1 MAKKTKDGKKSVR
14 STSKAAKNIIRQE
27 IRSSVYNPREYGGG
41 KSTLDN
47 MKKEADGYN
56 CGDVKTRRHSDWQ
69 KGAGLV
75 DAARFAVGV
84 DQDKMLGKIYG
95 KKKISEWDYIKKHD
109 IYKNL
114 IGREYAAML
123 NERER
128 DRIKKARAAA
138 KKAAKTP
145 AKKTTKKR

>member
-1 MAKKTKDGKKSVR
+1 MANKTKDGKKSVR
-14 STSKAAKNIIRQE
+14 STSKTAKNIIRQE
-27 IRSSVYNPREYGGG
+27 IRSSRFNPKKYGYG

-47 MKKEADGYN
+47 MKKEADRYN

-75 DAARFAVGV
+75 DGGSFAVGV

-95 KKKISEWDYIKKHD
+95 KKKIGEWDYIKKHD

-123 NERER
+123 AERER
-128 DRIKKARAAA
+128 DRIKKARAAEK
-138 KKAAKTP
+138 KKAAKKP
-145 AKKTTKKR
+145 VKKAKK

>member
-1 MAKKTKDGKKSVR
+1 MANKTKDGKKSVR
-14 STSKAAKNIIRQE
+14 STSKTAKNIIRQE
-27 IRSSVYNPREYGGG
+27 IRSSVYSPKNYGNG
-41 KSTLDN
+41 KSALDN
-47 MKKEADGYN
+47 MKKEADSYN

-75 DAARFAVGV
+75 DAARFAIGV

-145 AKKTTKKR
+145 AKKTTKRK

>member
-1 MAKKTKDGKKSVR
+1 MANKTNEGKKIMR
-14 STSKAAKNIIRQE
+14 SNSKAAKNVIRQE
-27 IRSSVYNPREYGGG
+27 IRSSGFNPKNYGYG

-47 MKKEADGYN
+47 MKKEADSYN
-56 CGDVKTRRHSDWQ
+56 CGDSKARRHSDYQ

-75 DAARFAVGV
+75 DGARFAIGAG
-84 DQDKMLGKIYG
+84 QDKMLAKIYG
-95 KKKISEWDYIKKHD
+95 EKKVREWSGTKKHD

-145 AKKTTKKR
+145 AKKTTKRK

>member
-1 MAKKTKDGKKSVR
+1 MANKTKDGKKSVR

-123 NERER
+123 AERER

-145 AKKTTKKR
+145 AKKTTKRK

>member
-1 MAKKTKDGKKSVR
+1 MANKTKDGKKSVR

-145 AKKTTKKR
+145 AKKTTKRK

>member
-1 MAKKTKDGKKSVR
+1 MANKTKDGKKSVR

-56 CGDVKTRRHSDWQ
+56 CGDVKNRWHSDWQ

-145 AKKTTKKR
+145 AKKTTKRK

>member
-1 MAKKTKDGKKSVR
+1 MANKTKDGKKSVR

-27 IRSSVYNPREYGGG
+27 IRSSVYSPKNYGKG
-41 KSTLDN
+41 KSALDN
-47 MKKEADGYN
+47 MKKEADSYN

-75 DAARFAVGV
+75 DAARFEIGVG
-84 DQDKMLGKIYG
+84 QDKMLGKIYG

-123 NERER
+123 AERER
-128 DRIKKARAAA
+128 DRIKKARAAEK
-138 KKAAKTP
+138 KKAAKKP
-145 AKKTTKKR
+145 VKKAKK

>member
-1 MAKKTKDGKKSVR
+1 MANKTKDGKKSVR

-27 IRSSVYNPREYGGG
+27 IRSSRFNPKNYGYG

-47 MKKEADGYN
+47 MKKEADSYN

-75 DAARFAVGV
+75 DGGSFAVGV

-145 AKKTTKKR
+145 AKKTKK